1 MRKWALPWKL
11 PNLPFGLWL
20 HVLLVIG
27 RVCMCGGE
35 GVTGQMSVTDC
46 FKHERHTR
54 NYDYMEGGDVRI
66 RRLYSR
72 TQWFLTVDEYGNIN
86 GTQDPNNCYSVLE
99 IRTISEGGVLAIKG
113 LKSQYYISM
122 NRTGMLQGKKDY
134 NDSCNFKEVFLE
146 NYYTAYSSVK
156 WTKNGKEMFISL
168 SQKGRPLKGKKTR
181 KESITSHFIPRK
193 CSEDEKKLA

>member
-1 MRKWALPWKL
+1 MRLWTLPWKL
-11 PNLPFGLWL
+11 LQV
-20 HVLLVIG
+20 VLVFS
-27 RVCMCGGE
+27 RVCVCACE
-35 GVTGQMSVTDC
+35 G
-46 FKHERHTR
+46 ERHTR

-72 TQWFLTVDEYGNIN
+72 TQWFLTIDEYGNIS

-99 IRTISEGGVLAIKG
+99 IRTVSEGGVLAIKG
-113 LKSQYYISM
+113 LKSQFYISM
-122 NRTGMLQGKKDY
+122 NRSGMLQGKKDY
-134 NDSCNFKEVFLE
+134 NDSCDFKEVFLE

-156 WTKNGKEMFISL
+156 WTKNGREMFISL

-181 KESITSHFIPRK
+181 KESVASHFIPRK